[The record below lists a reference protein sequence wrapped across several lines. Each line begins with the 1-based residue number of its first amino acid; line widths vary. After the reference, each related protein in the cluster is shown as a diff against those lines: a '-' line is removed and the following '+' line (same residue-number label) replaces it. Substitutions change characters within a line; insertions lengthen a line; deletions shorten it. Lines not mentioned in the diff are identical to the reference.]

1 MQVQASRISPV
12 VMELSVEVAAAEV
25 KVEIEKAYST
35 LQKKAHVRGFRPG
48 KAPRQVLAHLYGP
61 QVMSDV
67 INALVNETL
76 PKVLVEQKVQ
86 PINQPQVEAGKF
98 DQAASFSYKARFE
111 VTPEIGEVAYE
122 GLELA
127 RPPVNVGEEAVV
139 EQLEMLRKQHAA
151 MKAPE
156 PARPAQK
163 GDIVTIDFTLDV
175 DGVALEDGGG
185 QGVQLEIG
193 SGQTVP
199 ELDTGLV
206 GKKVDEEFDA
216 ETQFPAEHPR
226 EELKGKTAKFHVKV
240 KDIKER
246 VLPALDDE
254 FAKDVGSFQTLVELR
269 ADIHTKLEKM
279 VKDRSDT
286 VLAEQIVE
294 QLGEKNPVP
303 VPPSLVEQQCR
314 MMEMELLQ
322 NARRMGQRPT
332 QADFQKIHEQVLAD
346 SEKKVRAGLL
356 MAAIAQK
363 LGIQVGDADI
373 AKGIEELAAETGKNV
388 AKVRAEYA
396 DPQRRQILIGM
407 ILEDKV
413 LDVIEGKAKITE
425 GNPAPKTAAAGA
437 PDKDKADA
445 KAEAATDSQETASK
459 AKKKSKKADK
469 ADASEG

>member
-1 MQVQASRISPV
+1 
-12 VMELSVEVAAAEV
+12 
-25 KVEIEKAYST
+25 
-35 LQKKAHVRGFRPG
+35 
-48 KAPRQVLAHLYGP
+48 
-61 QVMSDV
+61 
-67 INALVNETL
+67 
-76 PKVLVEQKVQ
+76 
-86 PINQPQVEAGKF
+86 
-98 DQAASFSYKARFE
+98 
-111 VTPEIGEVAYE
+111 
-122 GLELA
+122 
-127 RPPVNVGEEAVV
+127 
-139 EQLEMLRKQHAA
+139 
-151 MKAPE
+151 MKAPD

-163 GDIVTIDFTLDV
+163 GDVVTIDFTLDV
-175 DGVALEDGGG
+175 DGAALKDGGG

-199 ELDTGLV
+199 ELDAGLV
-206 GKKVDEEFDA
+206 GKKVDEEFEVD
-216 ETQFPAEHPR
+216 TQFPAEHPR

-294 QLGEKNPVP
+294 QLGQKNPVP

-332 QADFQKIHEQVLAD
+332 QADFQKIHDQVHAD

-363 LGIQVGDADI
+363 LGIQVADADV

-413 LDVIEGKAKITE
+413 LDVIEAKAVITE
-425 GNPAPKTAAAGA
+425 GNPTPKAEAASEAE
-437 PDKDKADA
+437 A
-445 KAEAATDSQETASK
+445 KAEATDSPETASK

>member
-25 KVEIEKAYST
+25 KVEIEKAYSN

-67 INALVNETL
+67 INALVNDTL

-111 VTPEIGEVAYE
+111 VTPEIGDVAYE
-122 GLELA
+122 GLELS
-127 RPPVNVGEEAVV
+127 RPPVNVGEDAVA

-151 MKAPE
+151 MKTPE
-156 PARPAQK
+156 PARAAQK
-163 GDIVTIDFTLDV
+163 GDVVTIDFTLDV
-175 DGVALEDGGG
+175 DGVALKDGGG

-199 ELDTGLV
+199 ELDTALV
-206 GKKVDEEFDA
+206 GKKVDDEFDA
-216 ETQFPAEHPR
+216 ETKFPAEHPR

-294 QLGEKNPVP
+294 QLGVKNPVP

-332 QADFQKIHEQVLAD
+332 QADFQKIHDQVHAD

-413 LDVIEGKAKITE
+413 LDVIEAKAKITE
-425 GNPAPKTAAAGA
+425 GNPAPKTEAAAA
-437 PDKDKADA
+437 EA
-445 KAEAATDSQETASK
+445 KAETATDSPEVASK

>member
-12 VMELSVEVAAAEV
+12 VMELSVEVAADEV

-35 LQKKAHVRGFRPG
+35 LQKKARVRGFRPG
-48 KAPRQVLAHLYGP
+48 KAPRQVLAHLYGA

-67 INALVNETL
+67 VNALVNDTL
-76 PKVLVEQKVQ
+76 PKVLVEQKFQ

-111 VTPEIGEVAYE
+111 VTPEIGEVSYE
-122 GLELA
+122 GLELS
-127 RPPVNVGEEAVV
+127 RPPVAVGEDAVV

-163 GDIVTIDFTLDV
+163 GDVVTVDFTLDV
-175 DGVALEDGGG
+175 DGVALKDGGG

-199 ELDTGLV
+199 ELDAGLV
-206 GKKVDEEFDA
+206 GKNVDEEFEA
-216 ETQFPAEHPR
+216 ETKFPAEHPR
-226 EELKGKTAKFHVKV
+226 EELRGKTAKFHVKV

-254 FAKDVGSFQTLVELR
+254 FAKDVGNFQTLVELR

-294 QLGEKNPVP
+294 QLGQKNPVP

-332 QADFQKIHEQVLAD
+332 QADFQKIHDQVHAD

-363 LGIQVGDADI
+363 LGIQVVDADI

-413 LDVIEGKAKITE
+413 LDVIEAKAKITE
-425 GNPAPKTAAAGA
+425 GNPPPKAEAASEAEGQ
-437 PDKDKADA
+437 A
-445 KAEAATDSQETASK
+445 KAEATDSPETASK

>member
-67 INALVNETL
+67 INALVNDTL

-122 GLELA
+122 GLELS

-163 GDIVTIDFTLDV
+163 GDVVTIDFTLDV
-175 DGVALEDGGG
+175 DGVALKDGGG

-206 GKKVDEEFDA
+206 GKKLDEEFDA
-216 ETQFPAEHPR
+216 ETKFPAEHPR

-269 ADIHTKLEKM
+269 ADIHTKLTKM

-294 QLGEKNPVP
+294 QLGVKNPVP

-322 NARRMGQRPT
+322 NARRMGQRPRRPT
-332 QADFQKIHEQVLAD
+332 SRRSTIRCTPTPRRRCARACSWPRSRRSSASRWATPTSRRASRSWRPRRERTSRRSAPSTPMRSAVRSS
-346 SEKKVRAGLL
+346 SE
-356 MAAIAQK
+356 
-363 LGIQVGDADI
+363 
-373 AKGIEELAAETGKNV
+373 
-388 AKVRAEYA
+388 
-396 DPQRRQILIGM
+396 
-407 ILEDKV
+407 
-413 LDVIEGKAKITE
+413 
-425 GNPAPKTAAAGA
+425 
-437 PDKDKADA
+437 
-445 KAEAATDSQETASK
+445 
-459 AKKKSKKADK
+459 
-469 ADASEG
+469 